1 MANIDK
7 GLYQAP
13 MGLEAMGMSEE
24 PIEIEIVD
32 PEAVNI
38 HAGDMEL
45 SIEKA
50 DETDDFNIN
59 LADELEQKYLD
70 SLAGD
75 LAGDIDNDKA
85 SRKDWEKAYTE
96 GLKLL
101 GLQYEERTEPWN
113 GACGVFHPMIT
124 EAVIRFQSETITETF
139 PAQGP
144 VRTKILGRETPEK
157 KEAAVRV
164 EDDMNYE
171 LTEVMRE
178 FRPEHERMLWSL
190 PATGS
195 AFKKVYYDPSLGRQ
209 VSIFIPAEDILLPYG
224 TSNLDTCYRLTHVMR
239 KTENEVV
246 KLQQAGFYRDI
257 ELPDALKTT
266 DEIQKAKDKETGF
279 SDINDDRLTIYECH
293 VDLDLEGFEDK
304 DEKGKETGIHL
315 PYVVTLIK
323 GSNEVLA
330 IRRNWKEDDDLKLK
344 RQHFVHYQ
352 YIPGFG
358 AYGFGLFHLIGGYAK
373 SATSLMRQL
382 VDAGTL
388 SNLPGGLKSRGL
400 RIKGDDTPIAPGEF
414 RDVDIGSGAL
424 RDNILPLPYKEP
436 SSVLAGL
443 LDKIVEEGRRFAATA
458 DMQVSDMSANSPVGS
473 TLAILERQLKV
484 MTAVQ
489 ARVHYAF
496 KQELQLLAAIIR
508 DYTDDMYDYE
518 PGNESTGAKKSDYS
532 HVDIIPVSDPNAA
545 TMSQRVVQYQAV
557 IQMAQMAPEIY
568 DLPQLHRAMLDVL
581 GIKNAE
587 KLVPLP
593 DDMKPKDPVT
603 ENMDILKSKPL
614 KAFIFQDHESHIQV
628 HMSMTQDP
636 KIMEV
641 VGQNPKAQEMMAAG
655 MAHIAEH
662 AAYAYR
668 MQIEQQMGMPLPPE
682 GVDDENGPKIP
693 AEMQNMLSSAMAQ
706 AAQQVLQQHKQEQ
719 AQQQAQEA
727 QQDPIVQ
734 MQQQEL
740 QIRQQEV
747 QIKQQEAQI
756 KMQISQQEM
765 QIKMMQA
772 QLAEKKMQVDASA
785 RADEIEIKKMQAEG
799 TIQLGAMQAQMKSS
813 HDQSRLAADQER
825 DGTRMGIDIAKSKAQ
840 AAAQA
845 RAQAN
850 KPQPQG
856 KS

>member
-7 GLYQAP
+7 SLYQAP
-13 MGLEAMGMSEE
+13 QGIDAMGASEE

-32 PEAVNI
+32 PEEVNI
-38 HAGDMEL
+38 HAGGTDI
-45 SIEKA
+45 SIGKGDEK
-50 DETDDFNIN
+50 DDFGAN
-59 LADELEQKYLD
+59 LAEEMDESAID
-70 SLAGD
+70 SMAGD
-75 LAGDIDNDKA
+75 LVGDIDNDKS

-139 PAQGP
+139 PASGP
-144 VRTKILGRETPEK
+144 VRTKIIGDETPEK
-157 KEAAVRV
+157 KKAAVRV

-209 VSIFIPAEDILLPYG
+209 VSIFIPAEDIILPYG
-224 TSNLDTCYRLTHVMR
+224 TSDLDTCYRLTHVMR
-239 KTENEVV
+239 KTKNEVL

-257 ELPDALKTT
+257 ELPDATRSQ
-266 DEIQKAKDKETGF
+266 DDIQKAKDKETGF
-279 SDINDDRLTIYECH
+279 SDLNDDRLTIYECH
-293 VDLDLEGFEDK
+293 ADLDLKGFEDEDK
-304 DEKGKETGIHL
+304 DGEKTGIYL
-315 PYVVTLIK
+315 PYVVTIIK
-323 GSNEVLA
+323 GSNDVLA
-330 IRRNWKEDDDLKLK
+330 IRRNWKEDDDLRLK

-373 SATSLMRQL
+373 SATSIMRQL

-400 RIKGDDTPIAPGEF
+400 RIKGDDTPIAPGEW

-424 RDNILPLPYKEP
+424 RDNLLPLPYKEP
-436 SSVLAGL
+436 SGVLAAL
-443 LDKIVEEGRRFAATA
+443 LDKIVDEGRSFASSA
-458 DMQVSDMSANSPVGS
+458 DMNVSDMSANAPVGS

-508 DYTDDMYDYE
+508 DYTDESYDYE
-518 PGNESTGAKKSDYS
+518 PGDNTEGAKKEDYS
-532 HVDIIPVSDPNAA
+532 HVDIFPVSDPNAA

-557 IQMAQMAPEIY
+557 IQMAQMAPDIY

-593 DDMKPKDPVT
+593 DDMTPKDPVT
-603 ENMDILKSKPL
+603 ENMDILKCKPL
-614 KAFIFQDHESHIQV
+614 KAFIFQDHESHIKV
-628 HMSMTQDP
+628 HMAMSQDP
-636 KIMEV
+636 TIAQLI
-641 VGQNPKAQEMMAAG
+641 GQNPKAQQMMAAG

-668 MQIEQQMGMPLPPE
+668 QKIEQQLGMSLPPE
-682 GVDDENGPKIP
+682 NEDGDSDDNKLPPEV
-693 AEMQNMLSSAMAQ
+693 QNAMAGMMAQ
-706 AAQQVLQQHKQEQ
+706 AAQQVLQQSQANQ
-719 AQQQAQEA
+719 AQQQAQQS

-740 QIRQQEV
+740 QLRQQEI
-747 QIKQQEAQI
+747 QIKQQETQI
-756 KMQISQQEM
+756 KQQ
-765 QIKMMQA
+765 
-772 QLAEKKMQVDASA
+772 KMQSDAAA
-785 RADEIEIKKMQAEG
+785 RADEIDIKKTKVEG
-799 TIQLGAMQAQMKSS
+799 DLQLGAMNAQIKTKAEEAKLAS
-813 HDQSRLAADQER
+813 HQELE
-825 DGTRMGIDIAKSKAQ
+825 GTRMGIDIAKTKAQ
-840 AAAQA
+840 Q
-845 RAQAN
+845 N
-850 KPQPQG
+850 KGPA
-856 KS
+856 K